1 MLRAIIHAILSAMR
15 AAGKGIDWFLSIF
28 GIGGGAPAAKIEPEK
43 IGLPTLDELKR
54 VQESARG
61 QQKAAD
67 LMIST
72 ALAQVHSYACARP
85 KARLDM
91 NLDKLNLDQTI
102 WLMKLSERELSLVA
116 KATDIRLQAALDGDA
131 DPIDGVRPLVEP
143 KPDTTSRFTK
153 RILDKKQQRVLYLAE
168 AA

>member
-1 MLRAIIHAILSAMR
+1 MC
-15 AAGKGIDWFLSIF
+15 
-28 GIGGGAPAAKIEPEK
+28 E
-43 IGLPTLDELKR
+43 T
-54 VQESARG
+54 ESA
-61 QQKAAD
+61 
-67 LMIST
+67 
-72 ALAQVHSYACARP
+72 
-85 KARLDM
+85 LDM